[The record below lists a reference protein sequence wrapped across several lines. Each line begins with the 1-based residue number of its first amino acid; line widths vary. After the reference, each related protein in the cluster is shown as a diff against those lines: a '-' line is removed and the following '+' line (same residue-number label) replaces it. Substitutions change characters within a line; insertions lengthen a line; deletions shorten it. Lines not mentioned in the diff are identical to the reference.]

1 MNQILQTEIKKNKE
15 SIEITKIV
23 KFFAITIG
31 IFSVILIGL
40 GSYYLIKN
48 NKEENDKKAQLAAV
62 PNVDITQEE
71 ESISVKVQG
80 TVAISKIEYNWNGE
94 QTSTIE
100 GNNSTS
106 LEEIIELPIGTNIL
120 NLTVIDVNGKET
132 KYQREYTLDSKKPV
146 IELTLTKDYKIKISV
161 KDTTGLKY
169 INYSWNEGEKTKVNV
184 TKENPNLIEEI
195 VEIPLGQNTLKVEA
209 INKDEITSSKELEV
223 KGIKRPTL
231 SFRKDGDYLII
242 RAEDEGIIKIVE
254 YTLNGQKYQL
264 NFKNKGPVLEY
275 RQELQKGENHMEI
288 TAENM
293 DGGKITNNVLIKN

>member
-1 MNQILQTEIKKNKE
+1 M
-15 SIEITKIV
+15 
-23 KFFAITIG
+23 
-31 IFSVILIGL
+31 
-40 GSYYLIKN
+40 
-48 NKEENDKKAQLAAV
+48 
-62 PNVDITQEE
+62 
-71 ESISVKVQG
+71 
-80 TVAISKIEYNWNGE
+80 
-94 QTSTIE
+94 
-100 GNNSTS
+100 
-106 LEEIIELPIGTNIL
+106 
-120 NLTVIDVNGKET
+120 
-132 KYQREYTLDSKKPV
+132 
-146 IELTLTKDYKIKISV
+146 
-161 KDTTGLKY
+161 
-169 INYSWNEGEKTKVNV
+169 
-184 TKENPNLIEEI
+184 
-195 VEIPLGQNTLKVEA
+195 EIPLGQNTLKVEA

>member
-161 KDTTGLKY
+161 KDTTGLKH